1 MTKVSL
7 GSKVGNGHFKSTE
20 QNESR
25 YGGRRDCEK
34 LRKTADYAT

>member
-7 GSKVGNGHFKSTE
+7 GSKVGNGHFKPTE

-25 YGGRRDCEK
+25 HGGRRDCEK